1 MIQPHKLFFYFK
13 NTGPTAHGLTLYF
26 VFLTSGKPISLM
38 CDMVFTCGTIEV
50 DTTDFKV
57 KTDKI
62 FIGEAATIQNVTP
75 QKVNILIILF
85 MRIM

>member
-1 MIQPHKLFFYFK
+1 
-13 NTGPTAHGLTLYF
+13 
-26 VFLTSGKPISLM
+26 M

-62 FIGEAATIQNVTP
+62 FIGEAATIQNVPP
-75 QKVNILIILF
+75 QKVNMYFDDIVYENIVARQKKQKDCKCF
-85 MRIM
+85 

>member
-1 MIQPHKLFFYFK
+1 MKYFK
-13 NTGPTAHGLTLYF
+13 NTGPSAHGLTLYF

-62 FIGEAATIQNVTP
+62 FIGEAATIQNIPP